1 MNAGNC
7 GRPERKSNNQI
18 ATRRMSPLNPGSED
32 INAGGTFEQGS
43 DGRHALSCRACSRWV
58 QVSRSQ
64 ISDPLRNARLVMLAL
79 LANFVLM
86 PLGALA
92 LAKVLWLD
100 EPFGVGLLLLGC
112 AAGAPFLPKLA
123 ELAKGNLAFAV
134 GAMVLLMVVTVG
146 YLPMVLPLLLP
157 GVTVD
162 PWQIAR
168 SLVLLMLLPLA
179 TGLALKARYGDLAA
193 RMKPALDWISNA
205 SLILL
210 VSLITA
216 ANIDKVLQVFG
227 TRGILAGLLFI
238 ALGLGAGW
246 LLGGPNADTKR
257 VMALGTG
264 QRNIAAALV
273 VASQSFSDPPKVIVM
288 VIVVA
293 IVGLI
298 ILMPLSRAFASD

>member
-1 MNAGNC
+1 MLMELLSKAATVAMLSFVVSSMLAMGAGLTV
-7 GRPERKSNNQI
+7 PQI
-18 ATRRMSPLNPGSED
+18 AE
-32 INAGGTFEQGS
+32 
-43 DGRHALSCRACSRWV
+43 
-58 QVSRSQ
+58 
-64 ISDPLRNARLVMLAL
+64 PLRNVRLVVLTL
-79 LANFVLM
+79 LANFVVM

-92 LAKVLWLD
+92 LAKMLWLD
-100 EPFGVGLLLLGC
+100 EPFGIGLLLLGC

-134 GAMVLLMVVTVG
+134 GAMVLLMVGTIG
-146 YLPMVLPLLLP
+146 YLPIVLPLLLP

-168 SLVLLMLLPLA
+168 SLLLLMLLPLVI
-179 TGLALKARYGDLAA
+179 GLALKAYYGDLAI
-193 RMKPALDWISNA
+193 RVKPGLDWLSNI

-210 VSLITA
+210 VCLITA

-227 TRGILAGLLFI
+227 TRGILAGILFI
-238 ALGLGAGW
+238 ALGLGTGW
-246 LLGGPNADTKR
+246 LLGGRDTGTKS

-273 VASQSFSDPPKVIVM
+273 VASQSFSDPKVVVM

-293 IVGLI
+293 IVGLVV
-298 ILMPLSRAFASD
+298 LMPLSRAMANLKI

>member
-1 MNAGNC
+1 MLVQLLSKAATVAMLSFVVSSMLAMGAGLTV
-7 GRPERKSNNQI
+7 SLI
-18 ATRRMSPLNPGSED
+18 AE
-32 INAGGTFEQGS
+32 
-43 DGRHALSCRACSRWV
+43 
-58 QVSRSQ
+58 
-64 ISDPLRNARLVMLAL
+64 PLRNVRLVVLAL
-79 LANFVLM
+79 LANFVVM
-86 PLGALA
+86 PLGALG
-92 LAKVLWLD
+92 LAKVLSLD
-100 EPFGVGLLLLGC
+100 EPFGIGLLLLGC

-134 GAMVLLMVVTVG
+134 GAMVLLMVVTVA
-146 YLPMVLPLLLP
+146 YLPIVLPLLLP
-157 GVTVD
+157 GITVH
-162 PWQIAR
+162 PWNIAR
-168 SLVLLMLLPLA
+168 SLLLLMLLPLVI
-179 TGLALKARYGDLAA
+179 GLVLKARYGDLAE
-193 RMKPALDWISNA
+193 RVKPVLDWISNI

-238 ALGLGAGW
+238 ALGFGTGW

-273 VASQSFSDPPKVIVM
+273 VASQSFSDAKVVVM

-293 IVGLI
+293 IIGLI
-298 ILMPLSRAFASD
+298 ILMPLSRALANR

>member
-1 MNAGNC
+1 MLMDILAKAATVAMLSFVVSSMLAMGAGLTV
-7 GRPERKSNNQI
+7 
-18 ATRRMSPLNPGSED
+18 A
-32 INAGGTFEQGS
+32 
-43 DGRHALSCRACSRWV
+43 
-58 QVSRSQ
+58 Q
-64 ISDPLRNARLVMLAL
+64 ISNPLRNGRLVVLAL

-92 LAKVLWLD
+92 LAKVLRLD
-100 EPFGVGLLLLGC
+100 EPFGVGLLVLGC

-146 YLPMVLPLLLP
+146 YLPIVLPLLLP

-162 PWQIAR
+162 PWKIAR

-179 TGLALKARYGDLAA
+179 AGLALKARYEDLA
-193 RMKPALDWISNA
+193 RRVKPVLDRISNV

-210 VSLITA
+210 VLLITA

-238 ALGLGAGW
+238 ALGFGIGW
-246 LLGGPNADTKR
+246 LLGGPDADTRR
-257 VMALGTG
+257 VMALGTA

-273 VASQSFSDPPKVIVM
+273 VGSQSFSDPKVVVM

-298 ILMPLSRAFASD
+298 ILMPLSRVLANR

>member
-1 MNAGNC
+1 
-7 GRPERKSNNQI
+7 
-18 ATRRMSPLNPGSED
+18 
-32 INAGGTFEQGS
+32 
-43 DGRHALSCRACSRWV
+43 
-58 QVSRSQ
+58 
-64 ISDPLRNARLVMLAL
+64 
-79 LANFVLM
+79 M
-86 PLGALA
+86 PLGALG
-92 LAKVLWLD
+92 LAKVLSLD

-146 YLPMVLPLLLP
+146 FLPIVLPLLLP
-157 GVTVD
+157 GVTVH
-162 PWQIAR
+162 PWNIAR
-168 SLVLLMLLPLA
+168 SLLLLMLLPLVL
-179 TGLALKARYGDLAA
+179 GLVLRARSNDLAE
-193 RMKPALDWISNA
+193 RVKPVLDWISNI

-210 VSLITA
+210 VFLITA

-238 ALGLGAGW
+238 ALGFGTGW

-273 VASQSFSDPPKVIVM
+273 VASQSFSDANVVVM

-293 IVGLI
+293 IIGLI
-298 ILMPLSRAFASD
+298 ILMPLSRALANR